1 MRGNGYEGVLD
12 LLWWAGPCSVYLQFN
27 FLLMGGAMS
36 PPCSLPWGDLL
47 QKDLCQ
53 QSGDPRTV
61 VFSAH
66 DLTAGHCQLTA
77 LPENPGH
84 SQASVAQSLEG
95 SLLLFPGSWCPQA
108 FVCALQESVFPVLWK
123 FCNQIPLA
131 LKVKFPGASQS
142 FCQTPR
148 LGNLLWALELLQQCK
163 NFLGRIVLQ
172 FVGHGLRSSIVA
184 LMATSSKRTYAT
196 CCASQVGCS
205 QSPVPGVSHYWLMP
219 PQETLKHSK
228 AGLDQCRPFKNLSLS
243 VDFKLLLDGMLSDL
257 WIAQW
262 SQLDFKNL
270 LGWILLCNSM
280 CLFLVW
286 FFFLPLVPTLLSLI
300 LIPSISLTQWR
311 PFRVKISNSMFW

>member
-142 FCQTPR
+142 FCQIPR
-148 LGNLLWALELLQQCK
+148 LGNLLWILELSQHCE
-163 NFLGRIVLQ
+163 NFFSIIILQ
-172 FVGHGLRSSIVA
+172 FVGRLLSGSMVR
-184 LMATSSKRTYAT
+184 LMATSSKTYVTHHAF
-196 CCASQVGCS
+196 QVCWS
-205 QSPVPGVSHYWLMP
+205 QSPCPCSRPLLTCASTGDTLTLKGSVSVGSLGPGVHKVLFEPSEHLCGVWFYTWLCP
-219 PQETLKHSK
+219 PSYHLV
-228 AGLDQCRPFKNLSLS
+228 G
-243 VDFKLLLDGMLSDL
+243 LLLCPWM
-257 WIAQW
+257 
-262 SQLDFKNL
+262 
-270 LGWILLCNSM
+270 
-280 CLFLVW
+280 
-286 FFFLPLVPTLLSLI
+286 
-300 LIPSISLTQWR
+300 
-311 PFRVKISNSMFW
+311 